1 MSPPVLLLCFSL
13 FDCLLTSSVIWCF
26 SVTFLRVFQIPCFS
40 FFIDRITVVCAFSL
54 LCVPSL
60 FVSSLQPFFSVL
72 SLLFFCCAF
81 VFSRVPFP
89 FCVVWTPYL
98 HVRAARRCM
107 RVAQL
112 PPSSHYQLHLVL
124 LAHLDRIW
132 VSAHRSG

>member
-1 MSPPVLLLCFSL
+1 MFFSFRLLAYQFCDLVFL
-13 FDCLLTSSVIWCF
+13 M
-26 SVTFLRVFQIPCFS
+26 TFLNVLIEYRFS
-40 FFIDRITVVCAFSL
+40 FWIDCTAVVCAFSL